1 MEAHSRGDPYN
12 YKAMN
17 TPGKDEVAEQDL
29 FAWTPTVDK
38 TRADQILDAFERFH
52 VENPE
57 VWRLFRRFSLN
68 AHNVGRQHYSAK
80 AVFERIRWHIEIETS
95 GGDVKLNNNFTA
107 HYARMFHLY
116 RPDLDGFFRNRK
128 LTSEAESAAD
138 GDRQVFIDQQAGEE
152 KAILSRLREILNEND

>member
-1 MEAHSRGDPYN
+1 
-12 YKAMN
+12 MN
-17 TPGKDEVAEQDL
+17 DEGENAGLESSDL
-29 FAWTPTVDK
+29 FAWTPTVKK

-57 VWRLFRRFSLN
+57 VWRLFRRFSIQ
-68 AHNVGRQHYSAK
+68 AHETGRLHYSSNAI
-80 AVFERIRWHIEIETS
+80 FERIRWHIEIEIK
-95 GGDVKLNNNFTA
+95 GDEVKLNNNFRA

-138 GDRQVFIDQQAGEE
+138 DDKQVFIDKPAGEE
-152 KAILSRLREILNEND
+152 KAILSRLREILNANT